1 MKCSKVFTSTVG
13 VKEYPEKMNLVH
25 PDSRI
30 PVDDCNQIPAGF
42 HHVADTM
49 TKTILTAISTYGSA
63 TL

>member
-13 VKEYPEKMNLVH
+13 VKEYPGKTNLVH
-25 PDSRI
+25 PGSRI
-30 PVDDCNQIPAGF
+30 PVDDCNQILAGF

-49 TKTILTAISTYGSA
+49 TMTILTAISTDGSA